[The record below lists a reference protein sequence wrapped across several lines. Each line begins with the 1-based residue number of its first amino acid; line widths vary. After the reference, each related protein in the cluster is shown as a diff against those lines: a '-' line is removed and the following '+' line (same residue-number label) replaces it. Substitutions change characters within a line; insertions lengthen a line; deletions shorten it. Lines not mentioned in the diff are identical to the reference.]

1 MVRYIIRKVVAM
13 IPKMMIIS
21 LIIFFGLQLLPGD
34 PITRTFSQETLDM
47 LSDAQIDALR
57 EAAGLN
63 DPLMVQYFSWLGR
76 ILKGDLG
83 YSITTKSN
91 IAQMLAA
98 RLPYTMEL
106 AGWALLVASILGIS
120 FGFLAAVKQNT
131 LVDYSLTSMSVLG
144 ISVPEFFF
152 GIMFILLFSM
162 KLGWLPSG
170 GRTSAEDTAGFA
182 SHIKYIIMPVMCLC
196 ISFLASL
203 TRYTRGCMLDVMN
216 KDYIKT
222 ARSKGISEGA
232 VFFKHGLRNA
242 LSPVLTLLIFQ
253 LPSLVCGVVVIET
266 VFNYPAV
273 GTMLITAISSAD
285 MPTVMITA
293 MIIAIVT
300 LIASTLVDI
309 VAAAMDPR
317 IRLE

>member
-13 IPKMMIIS
+13 IPKMLIIS
-21 LIIFFGLQLLPGD
+21 LIVFFGLQLLPGD
-34 PITRTFSQETLDM
+34 PITRTFSQEQLDM
-47 LSDAQIDALR
+47 LSDEQIDNLR

-83 YSITTKSN
+83 YSITSKSN
-91 IAQMLAA
+91 IGQMLAA
-98 RLPYTMEL
+98 RIPYTMEL
-106 AGWALLVASILGIS
+106 AGWALLISSILGIT
-120 FGFLAAVKQNT
+120 FGFLASVKQNT
-131 LVDYSLTSMSVLG
+131 LVDYSLTSFSVLG

-170 GRTSAEDTAGFA
+170 GRTSADDTAGFF
-182 SHIKYIIMPVMCLC
+182 SHLRYIVMPVMCLS
-196 ISFLASL
+196 ITFLASL

-222 ARSKGISEGA
+222 ARSKGISEGE
-232 VFFKHGLRNA
+232 VYFKHGLRNA
-242 LSPVLTLLIFQ
+242 ISPVLTLLIFQ

-273 GTMLITAISSAD
+273 GTMLISAINAAD

>member
-1 MVRYIIRKVVAM
+1 MTRYIIRKVVAM
-13 IPKMMIIS
+13 IPKMLIITM
-21 LIIFFGLQLLPGD
+21 IIFFGLQWLPGD
-34 PITRTFSQETLDM
+34 PITRTFSHEQLAS
-47 LSDAQIDALR
+47 LSEEQIESLR

-63 DPLMVQYFSWLGR
+63 DPLIVQYFSWLGR

-83 YSITTKSN
+83 YSLTSKSD
-91 IAQMLAA
+91 IGQMLAA
-98 RLPYTMEL
+98 RMPYTMEL
-106 AGWALLVASILGIS
+106 AGWALLVSSVLGIT
-120 FGFLAAVKQNT
+120 FGFIAAIKQNT
-131 LVDYSLTSMSVLG
+131 LTDYSLTSLSVLG

-170 GRTSAEDTAGFA
+170 GRTSADEAAGFL
-182 SHIKYIIMPVMCLC
+182 SHIKYIVMPVMCLS
-196 ISFLASL
+196 ITFLATL

-222 ARSKGISEGA
+222 ARSKGISEGS
-232 VFFKHGLRNA
+232 VYFKHGLRNA
-242 LSPVLTLLIFQ
+242 ISPVMTLLIFQ

-273 GTMLITAISSAD
+273 GNMLITAINAAD

-293 MIIAIVT
+293 MIIAVVT
-300 LIASTLVDI
+300 LVASTLVDI
-309 VAAAMDPR
+309 VAAALDPR

>member
-1 MVRYIIRKVVAM
+1 MTRYIIRKVVAM
-13 IPKMMIIS
+13 IPKMLIIT

-34 PITRTFSQETLDM
+34 PITRTFSQEQLANLTED
-47 LSDAQIDALR
+47 QIEALR

-63 DPLMVQYFSWLGR
+63 DPLLVQYFSWLGR
-76 ILKGDLG
+76 ILRGDLG
-83 YSITTKSN
+83 YSLTSKSD
-91 IAQMLAA
+91 IGQMLAS
-98 RLPYTMEL
+98 RMPYTMEL
-106 AGWALLVASILGIS
+106 AGWALVFASVFGIF
-120 FGFLAAVKQNT
+120 FGFIAAVKQNSI
-131 LVDYSLTSMSVLG
+131 LDYSLTGLSVMG

-170 GRTSAEDTAGFA
+170 GRMSTDDLPGFW
-182 SHIKYIIMPVMCLC
+182 SHAKYLIMPVMCLG
-196 ISFLASL
+196 IVFLATL

-222 ARSKGISEGA
+222 ARSKGISEGS
-232 VFFKHGLRNA
+232 VYFKHGLRNA
-242 LSPVLTLLIFQ
+242 ISPVLTLLIFQ

-273 GTMLITAISSAD
+273 GTMLITAINGAD
-285 MPTVMITA
+285 LPTVMITA
-293 MIIAIVT
+293 MIIAMVT

-317 IRLE
+317 IRLQ